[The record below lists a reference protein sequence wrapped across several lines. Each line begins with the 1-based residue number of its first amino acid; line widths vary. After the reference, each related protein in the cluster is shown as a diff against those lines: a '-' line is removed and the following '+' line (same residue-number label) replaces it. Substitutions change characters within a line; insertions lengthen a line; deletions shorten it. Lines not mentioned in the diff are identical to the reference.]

1 MSSST
6 LATPGEV
13 AKDTVAAG
21 GAAAAVGAWLAM
33 VLARLATTAVS
44 AAICC
49 ANSAFDD
56 ALTAMLA
63 LGMRDCLILGRMVGT
78 CCLFR
83 DLLG

>member
-1 MSSST
+1 MA
-6 LATPGEV
+6 ATPGEV

-49 ANSAFDD
+49 ANSAFVG
-56 ALTAMLA
+56 ALPAIVG
-63 LGMRDCLILGRMVGT
+63 LGMFDLLVLGGMVGNV
-78 CCLFR
+78 LF
-83 DLLG
+83 